1 MIRTFR
7 NRLQE
12 FKVIIEKSNVDIYF
26 LSVFYKDIYSH
37 SLNYKEY
44 KGLNRT
50 YEGIGNLDK
59 AIEELVKK
67 HNLNEV
73 S

>member
-7 NRLQE
+7 NKLQE
-12 FKVIIEKSNVDIYF
+12 FKVIIEESNVGIYF
-26 LSVFYKDIYSH
+26 LSVFYKDTHSH

-44 KGLNRT
+44 KGLSRT
-50 YEGIGNLDK
+50 YEGIDNLDK

-67 HNLNEV
+67 HKLEEV
-73 S
+73 K